1 MEKIKKNPSR
11 VQGKKSLVRE
21 WIEGILIAFIIA
33 MIIRTFVVQ
42 AFRIPTGSMHPT
54 LKVGDRIL
62 VTKFIYGKRSIL
74 KLREPR
80 RGEIIVFVYPEDP
93 KKDYIKRLVA
103 LGGEKVLIKNGEIY
117 INGERLQNSPSVTS
131 RYYFSSGYHGT
142 QETTV
147 PEGSLFVLGDNSANS
162 KDSRYWGFVPHKN
175 LIGQAF
181 FIYWPLTRLGP
192 IY

>member
-1 MEKIKKNPSR
+1 MEKIKK
-11 VQGKKSLVRE
+11 KKSLVRE
-21 WIEGILIAFIIA
+21 YIEGIVVAFILA

-62 VTKFIYGKRSIL
+62 VNKFIYKF
-74 KLREPR
+74 REPK

-93 KKDYIKRLVA
+93 KKDYIKRLIA
-103 LGGEKVLIKNGEIY
+103 LGGEKVLIKDGEIY
-117 INGERLQNSPSVTS
+117 INGQRLEGSANITS
-131 RYYFSSGYHGT
+131 RLYYSQGFYGT
-142 QETTV
+142 QEVVV
-147 PEGSLFVLGDNSANS
+147 PEDSCFVLGDNTQNS
-162 KDSRYWGFVPHKN
+162 KDSRYWGFVPRKN

-181 FIYWPLTRLGP
+181 LIYWPLLRLGP

>member
-1 MEKIKKNPSR
+1 MEEIKK
-11 VQGKKSLVRE
+11 KKSVVRE
-21 WIEGILIAFIIA
+21 TIESLLIAFILA

-54 LKVGDRIL
+54 LRVGDRIL
-62 VTKFIYGKRSIL
+62 VNKFIYKFRQ
-74 KLREPR
+74 PR

-93 KKDYIKRLVA
+93 KKDYIKRLIA
-103 LGGEKVLIKNGEIY
+103 LGGEKVTIKDGDIYVNGQ
-117 INGERLQNSPSVTS
+117 RLQGPASITS
-131 RYYFSSGYHGT
+131 RYYYSQGYYGT
-142 QETTV
+142 QEIFV
-147 PEGSLFVLGDNSANS
+147 PENSLFVLGDNSGNS

-181 FIYWPLTRLGP
+181 LIYWPLLRLGP